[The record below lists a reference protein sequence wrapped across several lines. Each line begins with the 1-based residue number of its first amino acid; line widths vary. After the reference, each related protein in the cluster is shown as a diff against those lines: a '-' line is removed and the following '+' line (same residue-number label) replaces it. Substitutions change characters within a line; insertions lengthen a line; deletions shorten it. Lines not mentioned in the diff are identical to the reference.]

1 MSSVLGVSVGAGA
14 VRLARPHAANPHQPI
29 HPQGFD
35 LHTIAVRDHRGEEL
49 AAEAVGVTLETTPDI
64 RATAIAY
71 RGEQQA
77 RAVRAAMAR
86 QQLTD
91 YELVPE
97 LFATLEYAMAAGEI
111 RGINCLVVYD
121 LGSSGL
127 TVSVVD
133 THTRE
138 VRYTERTSEIS
149 GDYLDSL
156 IREQQIASGRIA
168 HPQHPVGLAALDALC
183 REAKEQ
189 LSSNT
194 AVALPSEQGLVLL
207 AQENFEALIVTAVE
221 SSARMTRDVVARA
234 QRPVQGVLAIGGCA
248 RIPLV
253 AKVLEHWIG
262 VPVIVP
268 ENPETVTVRGAAL
281 LARPIA
287 RPAVAPAAAPAP
299 TQQQPFDDEELS
311 PAWLSAPPKKSRRKR
326 KNDLADD
333 DWLGSDEQGEDW
345 GAAPAPQARRQN
357 YDDLPDA
364 LAGRPRRKRELN
376 GAVLTVTALVVIAA
390 IGIGLGYGQQ
400 VLTRDSNSS
409 EGTTPASTSSVPRT
423 TTLEPQIAVA
433 PATTTTE
440 TESAV
445 APPPRRTT
453 TTPPPPTPGPNTFT
467 VPFLP
472 PIVVPTI
479 PPELFPGP
487 PPAG

>member
-14 VRLARPHAANPHQPI
+14 VRLARPHAVNPHTPVN
-29 HPQGFD
+29 PQGFD
-35 LHTIAVRDHRGEEL
+35 LHTIPVRDHRGDEL
-49 AAEAVGVTLETTPDI
+49 AAEAVGVTLESSPEI

-77 RAVRAAMAR
+77 RSIRAAMAR

-97 LFATLEYAMAAGEI
+97 IFATLEYAMATGEI
-111 RGINCLVVYD
+111 RGINSLVVYD

-127 TVSVVD
+127 TVSVVE

-168 HPQHPVGLAALDALC
+168 HPQNSAGLASLDALC

-207 AQENFEALIVTAVE
+207 AQENFEALVVTAVE
-221 SSARMTRDVVARA
+221 ASARMTREVIARA
-234 QRPVQGVLAIGGCA
+234 ERPVHGVLAIGGCA

-268 ENPETVTVRGAAL
+268 ENPETVAARGAAL
-281 LARPIA
+281 LARPAA
-287 RPAVAPAAAPAP
+287 RPAAAPAP
-299 TQQQPFDDEELS
+299 APAQPPFDEEELS
-311 PAWLSAPPKKSRRKR
+311 PAWLSAPPKKGKRKR
-326 KNDLADD
+326 KNELAED
-333 DWLGSDEQGEDW
+333 DWFAGDEQGQDW
-345 GAAPAPQARRQN
+345 SAAPAPQARKQS
-357 YDDLPDA
+357 YADLPDA

-376 GAVLTVTALVVIAA
+376 GAVLTVSALVVVAA

-409 EGTTPASTSSVPRT
+409 EGSTPVPTSAVPRT

-440 TESAV
+440 TESTV
-445 APPPRRTT
+445 APAPRRPT
-453 TTPPPPTPGPNTFT
+453 TTPPTSTTGANTFT

-479 PPELFPGP
+479 PPELFPAP
-487 PPAG
+487 PPQG

>member
-1 MSSVLGVSVGAGA
+1 MGAGA
-14 VRLARPHAANPHQPI
+14 VRLARPHAVNPNSPI
-29 HPQGFD
+29 HPQAFD
-35 LHTIAVRDHRGEEL
+35 LHTIPVRDHSGEEL
-49 AAEAVGVTLETTPDI
+49 AAEAVGVTLETTPEI

-77 RAVRAAMAR
+77 RSVRAAMAR
-86 QQLTD
+86 QQITD

-97 LFATLEYAMAAGEI
+97 IYATLEYAMATGEI
-111 RGINCLVVYD
+111 RGINSLVVYD

-168 HPQHPVGLAALDALC
+168 HPQNPAGLAALDALC

-221 SSARMTRDVVARA
+221 SSARMTRDVITRA
-234 QRPVQGVLAIGGCA
+234 ERPVHGVLAIGGCA
-248 RIPLV
+248 RIPLI

-262 VPVIVP
+262 VPIIVP
-268 ENPETVTVRGAAL
+268 EHPETVTARGAAL
-281 LARPIA
+281 LARPAA
-287 RPAVAPAAAPAP
+287 RPAAAPAP
-299 TQQQPFDDEELS
+299 APAAMPFDEDELS
-311 PAWLSAPPKKSRRKR
+311 PAWLSAQPKKSKRKR

-333 DWLGSDEQGEDW
+333 DWLGNDDQVQDW
-345 GAAPAPQARRQN
+345 GTAQTPKARTQN

-364 LAGRPRRKRELN
+364 LASRPRRKRELN
-376 GAVLTVTALVVIAA
+376 GAVLTVSALVVIAA

-409 EGTTPASTSSVPRT
+409 EGSTPASTSSVPRT

-440 TESAV
+440 TESTV
-445 APPPRRTT
+445 APPPRRAT

-479 PPELFPGP
+479 PPDLFPAP
-487 PPAG
+487 PPQG